1 MRDPPVHR
9 LATRAAHA
17 GTRTPRPDFTPTV
30 APIHPSVTYLYD
42 EMDDLDAVF
51 AGTRQGY
58 VYARYGNPTVT
69 ALEEAVV
76 ALEAPLPQPSPSEGE
91 RVTALAFASGMAAVH
106 AALLAVGV
114 RAGLAVVAAQDVYG
128 ATYALLDRLL
138 RSQGVTVRFVDAS
151 DVEAVDV
158 ACAELKPVALLAETI
173 SNPLLKIADI
183 ATLAEIAHRYGAT
196 FLVDNTFATPCL
208 VQPLTLGADVVIH
221 SATKYLGGHGDVLGG
236 VIVTGEA
243 RRAALLDVLKL
254 TGANLGPQEAWLVL
268 RGLRTL
274 PLRMRQHCENALLV
288 AQWLER
294 HPQVERVYY
303 PGLPSHPQHEL
314 ATRLFQGRGFGGIVS
329 FDLRGAGQSE
339 VFRFLEALRL
349 CLPATTLGDVCT
361 LALYPAHSSHR
372 ALTPEERARIG
383 IGAGLVRLSV
393 GIEAVEDIIGDLEQ
407 ALDFSARHPATTS
420 RGRGSPAPPPAGK
433 RAAGAEQGCR

>member
-1 MRDPPVHR
+1 MKRKPVYR

-42 EMDDLDAVF
+42 EMDDMDAVF
-51 AGTRQGY
+51 AGSRQGY

-69 ALEEAVV
+69 ALEEAIA
-76 ALEAPLPQPSPSEGE
+76 ALEQGE
-91 RVTALAFASGMAAVH
+91 AALAFASGMAAVH

-114 RAGLAVVAAQDVYG
+114 RAGSAVVAAQDVYG

-151 DVEAVDV
+151 DAAAVDT
-158 ACAELKPVALLAETI
+158 ACAALKPAALLVETI
-173 SNPLLKIADI
+173 SNPLLKIADV
-183 ATLAEIAHRYGAT
+183 ATLAEIARQHGAT
-196 FLVDNTFATPCL
+196 LLVDNTFATPCL
-208 VQPLTLGADVVIH
+208 MQPLSLGADVVIH

-236 VIVTGEA
+236 LVVTD
-243 RRAALLDVLKL
+243 RRRHAALFEVLKL

-274 PLRMRQHCENALLV
+274 PLRMRQHSENALAV

-294 HPQVERVYY
+294 HPKVERVYY

-314 ATRLFQGRGFGGIVS
+314 AGRLFQGRGFGGIVS
-329 FDLRGAGQSE
+329 FDLRGAGQPE
-339 VFRFLEALRL
+339 VFRFLEALQL

-372 ALTPEERARIG
+372 ALAPEERKRSG
-383 IGAGLVRLSV
+383 IGDGLVRLSV
-393 GIEAVEDIIGDLEQ
+393 GIEAAEDILGDLEQ
-407 ALDFSARHPATTS
+407 ALEFSS
-420 RGRGSPAPPPAGK
+420 
-433 RAAGAEQGCR
+433 

>member
-1 MRDPPVHR
+1 MKRENVKRKPVYR

-17 GTRTPRPDFTPTV
+17 GTRTPRPDFAPTV
-30 APIHPSVTYLYD
+30 VPIHPSVTYLYD

-51 AGTRQGY
+51 AGTRAGY
-58 VYARYGNPTVT
+58 VYARFGSPTVT
-69 ALEEAVV
+69 ALEEAVA
-76 ALEAPLPQPSPSEGE
+76 ALETPLSQPSPPEGE

-114 RAGLAVVAAQDVYG
+114 RAGSAVVAAQDVYG

-138 RSQGVTVRFVDAS
+138 RSQGVTVRFVDVTDLGA
-151 DVEAVDV
+151 VES
-158 ACAELKPVALLAETI
+158 ACAELEPAALLVETV
-173 SNPLLKIADI
+173 SNPLLKVADL
-183 ATLAEIAHRYGAT
+183 AALAEIAHRHGAA

-208 VQPLTLGADVVIH
+208 VQPLSLGVDVVIH

-236 VIVTGEA
+236 LVVTDET
-243 RRAALLDVLKL
+243 RHAALLEVLKL

-274 PLRMRQHCENALLV
+274 PLRMRQHSENALAV

-294 HPQVERVYY
+294 HPKVERVYY

-314 ATRLFQGRGFGGIVS
+314 AGRLFQGRGFGGIVS
-329 FDLRGAGQSE
+329 FDLRGAGQPE
-339 VFRFLEALRL
+339 VFRFLEALQL

-372 ALTPEERARIG
+372 ALAPEERKRIG
-383 IGAGLVRLSV
+383 IGDGLVRLSV
-393 GIEAVEDIIGDLEQ
+393 GIEAVEDIIADLEQ
-407 ALDFSARHPATTS
+407 ALKR
-420 RGRGSPAPPPAGK
+420 SP
-433 RAAGAEQGCR
+433 